1 MKRLLLILAVGF
13 VIHYVKWR
21 VTQKKNN
28 TIIEK
33 EARNGT
39 DNA

>member
-21 VTQKKNN
+21 VTQKKDS
-28 TIIEK
+28 TAIEV
-33 EARNGT
+33 EEIE
-39 DNA
+39 